1 MIKLRKQLFQTSKEE
16 IRGTGKKYGLVAGK
30 KLARSMRESKS
41 STIIKE
47 SKIIKNYGGSE

>member
-41 STIIKE
+41 STMIKE
-47 SKIIKNYGGSE
+47 SKIIKKLWR